1 MSLEQMTLYYK
12 DRDLTGDEIVK
23 LIRKPPIVYSE
34 LGKYKTIDQLLGKEN
49 YAVIMYQTSSK
60 TTGHFIAIT
69 RNDRTGQI
77 RYNDP
82 YGIPNPDTELQ
93 FTPYDQQLPK
103 YLNALLKGT
112 NYESNRVDYQGGK
125 KVSDCGR
132 WSSLFCLLHN
142 LTQLQ
147 IRQLFKTNGSGFL
160 GNSDNCAVILT
171 LFALNDLVKFFDN
184 LTGGGGHISAGIL
197 GKF

>member
-12 DRDLTGDEIVK
+12 DRDLNGNEIIK
-23 LIRKPPIVYSE
+23 LIGKPPIVYSG
-34 LGKYKTIDQLLGKEN
+34 LAKYSSIDQLLGKEN
-49 YAVIMYQTSSK
+49 YCIIMYQTSSR
-60 TTGHFIAIT
+60 TTGHFVAIT

-93 FTPYDQQLPK
+93 FTAYDQKIPK
-103 YLNALLKGT
+103 YLTALLKGT
-112 NYESNRVDYQGGK
+112 NYESNTIDYQGGK
-125 KVSDCGR
+125 AVSDCGR

-147 IRQLFKTNGSGFL
+147 VRQLFKTNGSGFL
-160 GNSDNCAVILT
+160 ANSDNCAVLLT
-171 LFALNDLVKFFDN
+171 LLALNDLTKFFDN
-184 LTGGGGHISAGIL
+184 LGSGGHIDAGIL